1 MANNLNS
8 ISIVSRASSLATIQ
22 AKMVGDRIKEILP
35 YLSIRYHTTKT
46 NADLNV
52 NINIS
57 DPSEIGI
64 FTKDISTRV
73 IDGECDLAVH
83 SWKDLPI
90 EPSNKTEII
99 GTLDRGD
106 MRDVIIMKSNTASLD
121 FKKEIKLLLI

>member
-1 MANNLNS
+1 MEIES
-8 ISIVSRASSLATIQ
+8 
-22 AKMVGDRIKEILP
+22 KEILP

-106 MRDVIIMKSNTASLD
+106 MRDVIIMKSKTASLE
-121 FKKEIKLLLI
+121 FKKEDQNTYILPKKKV

>member
-1 MANNLNS
+1 
-8 ISIVSRASSLATIQ
+8 
-22 AKMVGDRIKEILP
+22 MVGDRIKEILP
-35 YLSIRYHTTKT
+35 YVSIRYHTTKT

-99 GTLDRGD
+99 GTLEEG
-106 MRDVIIMKSNTASLD
+106 I
-121 FKKEIKLLLI
+121 